1 MINVRT
7 MGTLWEVK
15 AVRVI
20 IGLIEI
26 DGAYWHLSVRLI
38 NVLRLV
44 LLERI
49 WVQIQLVRGEILKTL
64 RSRTLRLLWVLILRN
79 LVLILWDLVLLIH
92 DWRASS

>member
-1 MINVRT
+1 